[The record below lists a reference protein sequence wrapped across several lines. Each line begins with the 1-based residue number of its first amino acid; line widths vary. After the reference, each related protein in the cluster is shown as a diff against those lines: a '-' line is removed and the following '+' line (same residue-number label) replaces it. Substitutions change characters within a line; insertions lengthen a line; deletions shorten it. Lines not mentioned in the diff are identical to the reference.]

1 MRAAIVVAV
10 LLVLCIGSMANAA
23 TLAIT
28 GADAVRVQPFSDEP
42 SFMAFAIN
50 LKLPFSVP
58 DYVTPTVIIRETGGG
73 LELDPGI
80 SLVVTDPMGLPIKMG
95 VTYLVSDVQ
104 AGWFVG
110 ATLFN
115 TPL

>member
-1 MRAAIVVAV
+1 MRLAVVMAA

-23 TLAIT
+23 TFAIT

-42 SFMAFAIN
+42 SFVAFAVN
-50 LKLPFSVP
+50 LKLPFDVP
-58 DYVTPTVIIRETGGG
+58 DYITPTIIIRETGGG
-73 LELDPGI
+73 IELDPGV
-80 SLVVTDPMGLPIKMG
+80 SLVVTDPMGLPIKLG
-95 VTYLVSDVQ
+95 VTYLVSDAR
-104 AGWFVG
+104 AGWFIG